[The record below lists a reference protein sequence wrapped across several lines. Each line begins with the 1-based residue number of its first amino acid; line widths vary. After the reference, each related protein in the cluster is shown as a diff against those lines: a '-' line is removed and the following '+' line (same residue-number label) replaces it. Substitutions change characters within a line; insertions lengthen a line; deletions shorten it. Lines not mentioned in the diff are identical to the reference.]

1 MSRNLYEP
9 RSLLSLPDDI
19 FSVITN
25 FLSPKDVCR
34 LGLGCPLLNSVLSSD
49 KVWIV
54 QCNKLGL
61 IPFTAL
67 VEWRNGVCSYKSLCK
82 FLVNIRPLIGIWVHQ
97 NPELGNVV
105 YVMPGFLSVVGC
117 RIIPQVADGPI
128 LWTPVF
134 EILCDHVGSTS
145 FFLHGRERGDDC
157 IYPGLLK
164 SVERKC
170 NVLSL
175 EASCEMTEMPF
186 SRLES
191 DDRARL
197 LDVVTREIGNI
208 LPEASNVV
216 FFPRSS
222 SDFEVLHERR
232 LSLLRMYDKRGGLS
246 LRGVNMELDRYLAWP
261 RMDKSQSSLYK
272 LTIEKSTREY
282 GGLWGGTFGWP
293 PSAEKPGG
301 ALFLIL
307 ISYEESK
314 QLMIGT
320 KILEG
325 NSYVCYP
332 NGSAMFIVNADQS
345 SEGIF
350 PFHEGSDPI
359 EVKESFSGEGIAN
372 GYGMRLPN
380 WESGSLFVL
389 ENGLLVFLWEES
401 REVLTLKRLDLGE
414 LLTRG
419 ERVNSLS
426 PVSNFAYLT
435 KTYTNVYSGF

>member
-34 LGLGCPLLNSVLSSD
+34 LGLGCPPLNSVLSSD

-54 QCNKLGL
+54 QCDKLGL
-61 IPFTAL
+61 IPSTAL

-197 LDVVTREIGNI
+197 LDVVTRQVRNI
-208 LPEASNVV
+208 LPESSNVV

-232 LSLLRMYDKRGGLS
+232 LSLLRMYNKRGGLS
-246 LRGVNMELDRYLAWP
+246 LRGVNMELDCYLAWP
-261 RMDKSQSSLYK
+261 RMEKSQSSLYK
-272 LTIEKSTREY
+272 LTIEKSMHEY

-293 PSAEKPGG
+293 PSAEKP
-301 ALFLIL
+301 
-307 ISYEESK
+307 
-314 QLMIGT
+314 
-320 KILEG
+320 
-325 NSYVCYP
+325 
-332 NGSAMFIVNADQS
+332 DQP

-350 PFHEGSDPI
+350 PFDEGSDPV
-359 EVKESFSGEGIAN
+359 EFKESFSGEGIAN

-380 WESGSLFVL
+380 WESGSLFAL

-435 KTYTNVYSGF
+435 KAYANVYSGS